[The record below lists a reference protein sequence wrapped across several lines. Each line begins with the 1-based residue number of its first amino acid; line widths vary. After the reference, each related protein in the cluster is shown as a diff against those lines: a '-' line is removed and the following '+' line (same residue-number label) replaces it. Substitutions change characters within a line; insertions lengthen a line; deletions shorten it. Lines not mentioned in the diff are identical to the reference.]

1 MVGALKANCRCDC
14 PAVAQHPLFS
24 ADITSVTLSPAA
36 PPPPFNPI
44 QPVPALIIWAWLTCF
59 YGSMVIVGLIKIFLK
74 HWSVLVLAVAF
85 LACSASCAIPVV
97 RNFKFDVLCV
107 YFPSDCYVRLLIIIS
122 FIISSALLAHKQKE
136 YGLFLF
142 FFSILYRLTVWSQTQ
157 WQTLLFIQ
165 PMCERPYCLYGVV
178 LWTMVNYGVCFACTM
193 REFTTHLA
201 LPVARRPET
210 RDPTQTN
217 TVYDPHSSA
226 PALHCSQSYYGCC
239 SDGHTSARG
248 PQGLGC
254 PSAPAPS
261 PVPTSC
267 IQTRYPPALCYCTA
281 VEVICRTPFFFFFL
295 RSLTWLLTRGLCGI
309 IHDQKLKLLIPT
321 VLALFLFCVSVMAA
335 VKMVWRLLR
344 APIRKAVRSMWTLHQ
359 L

>member
-24 ADITSVTLSPAA
+24 ADITSVTLSPAT
-36 PPPPFNPI
+36 PPPPFIPI

-142 FFSILYRLTVWSQTQ
+142 FFSILYRLCVVSNTMTDSIVYSTDVWTSLLLVWCCLVNHGELWGLFCMYNAWIHHSLGFACSPQAWDKRSNPDEYSLRPSQLRPGSPLQPVLLWLLLRWAYFSQRPPGAGLPISSSSLSCPNILHSDQVSTC
-157 WQTLLFIQ
+157 TLL
-165 PMCERPYCLYGVV
+165 
-178 LWTMVNYGVCFACTM
+178 
-193 REFTTHLA
+193 
-201 LPVARRPET
+201 
-210 RDPTQTN
+210 
-217 TVYDPHSSA
+217 
-226 PALHCSQSYYGCC
+226 LHCSWGHMQS
-239 SDGHTSARG
+239 
-248 PQGLGC
+248 L
-254 PSAPAPS
+254 
-261 PVPTSC
+261 
-267 IQTRYPPALCYCTA
+267 
-281 VEVICRTPFFFFFL
+281 FFL
-295 RSLTWLLTRGLCGI
+295 RSLTWLLTR
-309 IHDQKLKLLIPT
+309 DY
-321 VLALFLFCVSVMAA
+321 VALYMT
-335 VKMVWRLLR
+335 
-344 APIRKAVRSMWTLHQ
+344 RSSNF
-359 L
+359 